1 MTTIRDP
8 PAPPAA
14 RGRRCSRRPWPCRP
28 PIVVRRNL
36 IHIKRMPELLLDVT
50 IQPIMFV
57 LLFAFVFGS
66 SIAVPGSNYREFL
79 VPGIMAQTIV
89 FSSFI
94 VAIGLTN
101 DLEKGIVDRLR
112 SLPISRAAILVGRSV
127 SSLIHSS
134 IGITVMALTGL
145 LIGWRIRDGFLQ
157 GVAAFALILL
167 FGFAMIW
174 VGIWVGSMLRSVEAV
189 NGFMFTVMFP
199 LTFIANTF
207 APTDHMP
214 TWLRFLAEWN
224 PVSALTQADPRAV
237 GQRPARAGE
246 RLVGAAARRARDGR
260 LGDPDHRRLRA
271 AGPGRVP
278 APGAGLIHPLGQRGA
293 IRSAPSIRMTSP
305 LR

>member
-1 MTTIRDP
+1 MTTTTEAGVSRTTVERPVLKP
-8 PAPPAA
+8 PGLAA
-14 RGRRCSRRPWPCRP
+14 ASA
-28 PIVVRRNL
+28 IVVRRNL

-94 VAIGLTN
+94 VALGLTN

-112 SLPISRAAILVGRSV
+112 SLPISPATILVGRSL

-145 LIGWRIRDGFLQ
+145 VIGWRVRDGFVH

-167 FGFAMIW
+167 FGFSMIW

-207 APTDHMP
+207 APTGQMP
-214 TWLRFLAEWN
+214 TVLRFIAEWN
-224 PVSALTQADPRAV
+224 PVSALTQATRELWGNGPVAPDSASWALQHSALVTVVWAMVITAVFAPLALSAFRRRAV
-237 GQRPARAGE
+237 
-246 RLVGAAARRARDGR
+246 D
-260 LGDPDHRRLRA
+260 
-271 AGPGRVP
+271 
-278 APGAGLIHPLGQRGA
+278 
-293 IRSAPSIRMTSP
+293 
-305 LR
+305 

>member
-1 MTTIRDP
+1 MTATVTP
-8 PAPPAA
+8 PAVSTRPVLKPPSLPLSAA
-14 RGRRCSRRPWPCRP
+14 
-28 PIVVRRNL
+28 IVVRRNL

-79 VPGIMAQTIV
+79 VPGIMAQTMV

-94 VAIGLTN
+94 VALGLTN

-112 SLPISRAAILVGRSV
+112 SLPISRASILVGRSV

-134 IGITVMALTGL
+134 IGITVMAATGL
-145 LIGWRIRDGFLQ
+145 LIGWRARDGFVH
-157 GVAAFALILL
+157 GAAAFGLMLL

-174 VGIWVGSMLRSVEAV
+174 VGIWVGSMMRSVEAV

-207 APTDHMP
+207 APTANMP
-214 TWLRFLAEWN
+214 SWLRAVAEWN
-224 PVSALTQADPRAV
+224 PVSALTQATRELWGNGPAAPDTASWALQHAALVTVCWAV
-237 GQRPARAGE
+237 LITAVFAPLALSAFR
-246 RLVGAAARRARDGR
+246 RRARD
-260 LGDPDHRRLRA
+260 
-271 AGPGRVP
+271 
-278 APGAGLIHPLGQRGA
+278 
-293 IRSAPSIRMTSP
+293 
-305 LR
+305 